1 MNWIMS
7 TNTNMKFDI
16 RQSVLMLACLLGA
29 VPAAALELKAELAWA
44 RRAELGTPVKG
55 VVQQINAQPGQYVAE
70 GEVLLKLDQR
80 GFQSRVTALQASVA
94 HYTAELAEAEREQE
108 RAVELY
114 DRTVLSDHEL
124 QVAKNNLIAARAR
137 YKEAQSELVQA
148 ELDLEYSAIRAPYEA
163 VIVSRGAEIGQT
175 VIPDLQPVVL
185 LVLADAK
192 HMHARGRANAKEIAG
207 LVIGKQVVVKIGA
220 EEYPGRIV
228 NFGLLSTPPG
238 EVPNNRF
245 FVNVE
250 FAITS
255 QTSLVGQP
263 ATIKLP

>member
-1 MNWIMS
+1 MNKII
-7 TNTNMKFDI
+7 NNANYVEVAV
-16 RQSVLMLACLLGA
+16 RQGILMLACLLGA
-29 VPAAALELKAELAWA
+29 APVVALELKAELDWA

-55 VVQQINAQPGQYVAE
+55 VIQQINAEPGQHVAE

-80 GFQSRVTALQASVA
+80 GFKSRVTALQASVA

-124 QVAKNNLIAARAR
+124 QVAKNNQVAARAR
-137 YKEAQSELVQA
+137 YQEARNELEQA
-148 ELDLEYSAIRAPYEA
+148 KLDLEYSELRAPYEA
-163 VIVSRGAEIGQT
+163 VIVSRRAEIGQT

-185 LVLADAK
+185 FVLADAK
-192 HMHARGRANAKEIAG
+192 HMYARGRANASDIAG
-207 LVIGKQVVVKIGA
+207 LEIGKEALVKIDDKD
-220 EEYPGRIV
+220 YTGRIV
-228 NFGLLSTPPG
+228 NFGLLSTQ
-238 EVPNNRF
+238 PNEAAKNRF

-250 FAITS
+250 FPISS

-263 ATIKLP
+263 VTIKLP

>member
-1 MNWIMS
+1 MSKIMS
-7 TNTNMKFDI
+7 TTNNVEVSI
-16 RQSVLMLACLLGA
+16 RRGILMLACLLGA
-29 VPAAALELKAELAWA
+29 APVLALELKAELDWA

-55 VVQQINAQPGQYVAE
+55 VIQQINAEPGQHVAE

-80 GFQSRVTALQASVA
+80 GFKSRVTALQASVA

-124 QVAKNNLIAARAR
+124 QVAKNNQVAARAR
-137 YKEAQSELVQA
+137 YQEALNELEQA
-148 ELDLEYSAIRAPYEA
+148 KLDLEYSELRAPYDA
-163 VIVSRGAEIGQT
+163 VIVSRQAEISQT

-185 LVLADAK
+185 FVLADAK
-192 HMHARGRANAKEIAG
+192 HMHARGRANANEIAG
-207 LVIGKQVVVKIGA
+207 LKIGKEAVVKINDKQ
-220 EEYPGRIV
+220 YTGRIV
-228 NFGLLSTPPG
+228 NFGLLSTQPS
-238 EVPNNRF
+238 EVANNRF

-250 FAITS
+250 FPISS